1 MIEVSLISAFILG
14 AMGSAHCLG
23 MCGGIISALSAAN
36 DSKSQK
42 WLKTFLYQFG
52 RIASY
57 TLIGALAGFVGLN
70 VEKLSPIPILPVLSG
85 VLMILMGLYLS
96 RWWMGLTYVE
106 RAGAVI
112 WRFINPLS
120 KNFLPVDRPIK
131 AISLGMLWGWL
142 PCGLVYTALGYAITS
157 AEPINSAS
165 YMLCFGLGTLPA
177 TLSVGIAST
186 SIKSVFNNKYFRII
200 SSLALIAFGVYILQD
215 IFWVTEGSSG
225 HQHHHH

>member
-1 MIEVSLISAFILG
+1 MIEVSLLSAFILG

-57 TLIGALAGFVGLN
+57 TLIGALAGFIGLN

-106 RAGAVI
+106 RAGAVV
-112 WRFINPLS
+112 WRLINPLS
-120 KNFLPVDRPIK
+120 KNLLPVNSPIK
-131 AISLGMLWGWL
+131 AISLGMIWGWL
-142 PCGLVYTALGYAITS
+142 PCGLVYTALGYAIAS
-157 AEPINSAS
+157 AEPVSSAL
-165 YMLCFGLGTLPA
+165 YMLFFGLGTLPA
-177 TLSVGIAST
+177 TLSVGVAST
-186 SIKSVFNNKYFRII
+186 SIKAAFNNKYFRIF
-200 SSLALIAFGVYILQD
+200 SSLALIAFGIYILQD
-215 IFWVTEGSSG
+215 VFWITEGSAG
-225 HQHHHH
+225 HHHHH